1 MTEHPNA
8 VTVQRI
14 FEAFNSGNQDVI
26 REAYSE
32 DIVLHFAGNNAL
44 SGTYRGRDAV
54 METVRAM
61 LERGPQTEAE
71 TVLASDDHILIFFRT
86 TSERD
91 DKTLDVVL
99 AMPMKFNAE
108 GKITE
113 IWFLTNDQRAFDRYW
128 S

>member
-8 VTVQRI
+8 VTVRRI

-32 DIVLHFAGNNAL
+32 DIVLRFAGNNAL
-44 SGTYRGRDAV
+44 SGTHRGRDAV
-54 METVRAM
+54 MDTVRAM
-61 LERGPQTEAE
+61 LEWGPQTETE
-71 TVLASDDHILIFFRT
+71 TVLASDDHILIFFRVI
-86 TSERD
+86 SEPD
-91 DKTLDVVL
+91 DKALDVVL

-113 IWFLTNDQRAFDRYW
+113 IWFLPNDQRGFDQFW

>member
-1 MTEHPNA
+1 VNERPNVA
-8 VTVQRI
+8 TVSRA
-14 FEAFNSGNQDVI
+14 FEAWNTGQLEI
-26 REAYSE
+26 LREIFSRDAA
-32 DIVLHFAGNNAL
+32 LRFAGNNAM

-71 TVLASDDHILIFFRT
+71 TVLASEDHILIFFRT

>member
-8 VTVQRI
+8 VTVRRI